1 MMGRWTV
8 SGPRYTD
15 LMPIK
20 KGTTA
25 AGTSSSKPAAKKAV
39 KKVAKK
45 AAKKTVKTSTASAA
59 GLVAEPL
66 PARKLAAKT
75 VAKAPAK
82 TAANKAAVKT
92 AAKKASST
100 KARSRSRVDDS
111 APDDDEPAPA
121 GGTTLVIVESPAKA
135 KTIGKYL
142 GKGFTVKATVGH
154 VRDLPAKKLGIDIE
168 HGFAPDYV
176 TIEGKEDIL
185 TELKRVAKGAR
196 EIFIATDPDR
206 EGEAIGWHVEQF
218 FTQPPRYA
226 VTAPIRRVMFHEI
239 TKDKVKES
247 MANPM
252 DIDNKKVD
260 AQQARRVLDRL
271 VGYKASPVLW
281 KTVKKGL
288 SAGRVQ
294 TVALRIIVERE
305 REIRAF
311 TPVEYW
317 SIAADLQKG
326 TQPFTAKLHQID
338 GNKPEISTGP
348 EAERILADLK
358 GRTQFTVTEVKRREK
373 RKNPAAPFTT
383 STLQQEAAKKL
394 GFGSKRTMRLAQDLY
409 EGIDVGGEEGQ
420 VGLITYMR
428 TDSSRVSETAA
439 GSARDWLQAEYGEAY
454 LAAGMQLYPS
464 AKANAQD
471 AHEGVRPTDPTRRPD
486 DRLAK
491 KLTADQ
497 FKLYELIWKRFMASQ
512 MAPAVFDTTTVDFDI
527 PTKGHAYLFRA
538 TGSVIKFDGF
548 LTLYREAR
556 EEGDGKA
563 LEDGQALP
571 YLELDESVP
580 VKAIT
585 PTQHF
590 TAPPP
595 RFSEASLVK
604 ELERLGIGRPSTYA
618 SIISVL
624 AERRYVSLEQRR
636 FFPTPLGETVEK
648 VMVKKFPAIFNV
660 QFTAQME
667 GELDKIADGELG
679 WVRALTDFWTPFQAT
694 LNDNDLDVLIG
705 EAYDLSALATEKCP
719 DCAGKL
725 VAKGGFFGPF
735 VACENHPKACK
746 YTRPIKGEKKP
757 AELTKYMCQECGEAM
772 VVRHGRSGDFLGCS
786 KFPKCRGTRSMPTG
800 VKCPKDG
807 GEIAERR
814 SKKRGKAFYGCENYP
829 NCDFVVWDKPVAEA
843 CPECGY
849 VGAEAKSNKT
859 RGAFR
864 KCLKCANEWDVPSPD
879 EAELVAEVA

>member
-1 MMGRWTV
+1 
-8 SGPRYTD
+8 
-15 LMPIK
+15 MPTK
-20 KGTTA
+20 KAATKTA
-25 AGTSSSKPAAKKAV
+25 GKGAAKSASASAAKKAP
-39 KKVAKK
+39 AKK
-45 AAKKTVKTSTASAA
+45 AA
-59 GLVAEPL
+59 
-66 PARKLAAKT
+66 ARKTAAVPT
-75 VAKAPAK
+75 PAK
-82 TAANKAAVKT
+82 TAAKKTARKAAATTT
-92 AAKKASST
+92 ARKS
-100 KARSRSRVDDS
+100 ARKV
-111 APDDDEPAPA
+111 AAVEVEEEFEPNSA
-121 GGTTLVIVESPAKA
+121 GGTSLVIVESPAKA

-142 GKGFTVKATVGH
+142 GRGYTVRATVGH
-154 VRDLPAKKLGIDIE
+154 VRDLPAKKLGIDIDK
-168 HGFAPDYV
+168 GFAPEYV

-185 TELKRVAKGAR
+185 TDLKKIAKGAR

-206 EGEAIGWHVEQF
+206 EGEAIGWHVEQY
-218 FTQPPRYA
+218 FTQPRRHA
-226 VTAPIRRVMFHEI
+226 VSAPIRRVMFHEI
-239 TKDKVKES
+239 TKDAVQRS
-247 MANPM
+247 MAKPM
-252 DIDNKKVD
+252 DIDNKKVE

-294 TVALRIIVERE
+294 TVALRLIVERE

-326 TQPFTAKLHQID
+326 QQPFAAKLHQVD
-338 GNKPEISTGP
+338 GKKPEIPNGA
-348 EAERILADLK
+348 EAERMLADLK
-358 GRTQFTVTEVKRREK
+358 GRKEFEVTEVKRRER

-409 EGIDVGGEEGQ
+409 EGIDVGVDGAT
-420 VGLITYMR
+420 GLITYMR
-428 TDSSRVSETAA
+428 TDSTRVSEDAA
-439 GSARDWLQAEYGEAY
+439 NAARESLRAQFGNEF
-454 LAAGMQLYPS
+454 LAAQPQLYPS
-464 AKANAQD
+464 GKANAQD
-471 AHEGVRPTDPTRRPD
+471 AHEGVRPTDPARRPETIQ
-486 DRLAK
+486 K
-491 KLTADQ
+491 YLTADQ
-497 FKLYELIWKRFMASQ
+497 FKLYQLIWQRFMASQ

-527 PTKGHAYLFRA
+527 PTQGRAYLFRA
-538 TGSVIKFDGF
+538 TGSVVKFQGF
-548 LTLYREAR
+548 LALYREAR
-556 EEGDGKA
+556 EEGDSKA
-563 LEDGQALP
+563 LEDEQALP
-571 YLELDESVP
+571 FLEQGERVP

-590 TAPPP
+590 TEPPP

-624 AERRYVSLEQRR
+624 AERRYVLLEQRR
-636 FFPTPLGETVEK
+636 FFPTSLGETVEK
-648 VMVKKFPAIFNV
+648 VMVKKFPDLFDVN
-660 QFTAQME
+660 FTAKME
-667 GELDKIADGELG
+667 LELDKIADGETG
-679 WVRALTDFWTPFQAT
+679 WVAVLDEEWSKIKKN
-694 LNDNDLDVLIG
+694 LHDEDLPALIG

-719 DCAGKL
+719 DCGGKL

-757 AELTKYMCQECGEAM
+757 AELTSYLCQECGAPM

-786 KFPKCRGTRSMPTG
+786 RFPKCRGTRSMPTG

-829 NCDFVVWDKPVAEA
+829 NCDFVVWEKPVAET

-849 VGAEAKSNKT
+849 VGAEAKANKT
-859 RGAFR
+859 RGSFR
-864 KCLKCANEWDVPSPD
+864 KCIKCGNEWDVHTPED
-879 EAELVAEVA
+879 VEVAEVA

>member
-1 MMGRWTV
+1 MPTKKAAPKKAPKAAAKSASTV
-8 SGPRYTD
+8 AG
-15 LMPIK
+15 K
-20 KGTTA
+20 KTPAKKAAARKTA
-25 AGTSSSKPAAKKAV
+25 GVEAPARKVAAKKAAT
-39 KKVAKK
+39 KS
-45 AAKKTVKTSTASAA
+45 AAKKTATRRSAA
-59 GLVAEPL
+59 AEIE
-66 PARKLAAKT
+66 
-75 VAKAPAK
+75 
-82 TAANKAAVKT
+82 
-92 AAKKASST
+92 
-100 KARSRSRVDDS
+100 DDL
-111 APDDDEPAPA
+111 EPAPA
-121 GGTTLVIVESPAKA
+121 GGTSLVIVESPAKA

-142 GKGFTVKATVGH
+142 GRGYTVRATVGH
-154 VRDLPAKKLGIDIE
+154 VRDLPAKKLGIDIDK
-168 HGFAPDYV
+168 GFAPEYV

-185 TELKRVAKGAR
+185 ADLKKIAKGAS

-206 EGEAIGWHVEQF
+206 EGEAIGWHVEQY
-218 FTQPPRYA
+218 FTQPKRHA
-226 VTAPIRRVMFHEI
+226 VSAPIRRVMFHEI
-239 TKDKVKES
+239 TKDAVHKS
-247 MANPM
+247 MAKPM
-252 DIDNKKVD
+252 DIDNRKVE

-294 TVALRIIVERE
+294 TVALRLIVERE

-326 TQPFTAKLHQID
+326 QQPFSAKLHQVD
-338 GNKPEISTGP
+338 GKKPEIPTGS

-358 GRTQFTVTEVKRREK
+358 GRKEFEVTEVKRRER

-409 EGIDVGGEEGQ
+409 EGIDVGVDGAT
-420 VGLITYMR
+420 GLITYMR
-428 TDSSRVSETAA
+428 TDSTRVSEDAA
-439 GSARDWLQAEYGEAY
+439 NAARESLRAQFGNEF
-454 LAAGMQLYPS
+454 LAAQPQLYPS
-464 AKANAQD
+464 GKANAQD
-471 AHEGVRPTDPTRRPD
+471 AHEGVRPTDPARRPE
-486 DRLAK
+486 AIQK
-491 KLTADQ
+491 FLTADQ
-497 FKLYELIWKRFMASQ
+497 FKLYQLIWQRFMASQ

-527 PTKGHAYLFRA
+527 PTQGRSYLFRA
-538 TGSVIKFDGF
+538 TGSVVKFQGF
-548 LTLYREAR
+548 LALYREAR
-556 EEGDGKA
+556 EEGEAKA
-563 LEDGQALP
+563 LEDEQALP
-571 YLELDESVP
+571 FLEQGERVP

-590 TAPPP
+590 TEPPP

-624 AERRYVSLEQRR
+624 AERRYVLLEQRR

-648 VMVKKFPAIFNV
+648 VMVKKFPDLFDV
-660 QFTAQME
+660 HFTAKME
-667 GELDKIADGELG
+667 LELDKIADGETG
-679 WVRALTDFWTPFQAT
+679 WVEVLDEEWSKIKKN
-694 LNDNDLDVLIG
+694 LHDDDLPALIG
-705 EAYDLSALATEKCP
+705 EAYDLSSLASEKCP
-719 DCAGKL
+719 ECSGKL

-757 AELTKYMCQECGEAM
+757 AELTSYLCQDCGAPM

-829 NCDFVVWDKPVAEA
+829 NCDFVVWDKPVKDA
-843 CPECGY
+843 CPDCGY
-849 VGAEAKSNKT
+849 VGAEAKANKT
-859 RGAFR
+859 RGHFR
-864 KCLKCANEWDVPSPD
+864 KCLKCSNEWDVPTPD
-879 EAELVAEVA
+879 DVAEVAEVA

>member
-1 MMGRWTV
+1 MTGRWTANA
-8 SGPRYTD
+8 PRYTD

-25 AGTSSSKPAAKKAV
+25 AATSVAKPAAKKAV

-45 AAKKTVKTSTASAA
+45 AAKKTVKKSTATAA
-59 GLVAEPL
+59 SPVVAATPV
-66 PARKLAAKT
+66 RKSAAKT
-75 VAKAPAK
+75 SGVSTSKA
-82 TAANKAAVKT
+82 V
-92 AAKKASST
+92 AKKAASKTAVKKAAST
-100 KARSRSRVDDS
+100 KARSRSRIDDS
-111 APDDDEPAPA
+111 PPDDEEPAPA

-206 EGEAIGWHVEQF
+206 EGEAIGWHVEQY

-338 GNKPEISTGP
+338 GSKPEIPTGD

-439 GSARDWLQAEYGEAY
+439 GSARDWLKAEYGDSY

-464 AKANAQD
+464 GKANAQD

-527 PTKGHAYLFRA
+527 PTQGRAYLFRA

-563 LEDGQALP
+563 LEDEQALP
-571 YLELDESVP
+571 YLELNESVP

-624 AERRYVSLEQRR
+624 AERRYVLLEQRR

-719 DCAGKL
+719 DCGGKL

-757 AELTKYMCQECGEAM
+757 AELTKYMCQECGEPM

-829 NCDFVVWDKPVAEA
+829 NCDFVVWDKPVAET

>member
-8 SGPRYTD
+8 SDPRYTD

-25 AGTSSSKPAAKKAV
+25 AGTSLSKPVAKKAV

-45 AAKKTVKTSTASAA
+45 AAKKAAKKTVKTSAGLAAEPLAARKPTAKSASAA
-59 GLVAEPL
+59 S
-66 PARKLAAKT
+66 KT
-75 VAKAPAK
+75 VAK
-82 TAANKAAVKT
+82 KAASKT
-92 AAKKASST
+92 AAKKATST
-100 KARSRSRVDDS
+100 KARSRARIVDA

-206 EGEAIGWHVEQF
+206 EGEAIGWHVEQY

-239 TKDKVKES
+239 TKAKVQES

-338 GNKPEISTGP
+338 GSKPEIPTGD
-348 EAERILADLK
+348 EAGRILADLK

-439 GSARDWLQAEYGEAY
+439 GAARDWLKAEYGESY

-464 AKANAQD
+464 GKANAQD
-471 AHEGVRPTDPTRRPD
+471 AHEGVRPTEPTRRPD

-527 PTKGHAYLFRA
+527 PTTGRSYLFRA

-556 EEGDGKA
+556 EEGDAKA
-563 LEDGQALP
+563 LEDEQALP
-571 YLELDESVP
+571 YLELNESVP

-624 AERRYVSLEQRR
+624 AERRYVLLEQRR

-719 DCAGKL
+719 DCGGKL

-735 VACENHPKACK
+735 VACEHHPKACK

-757 AELTKYMCQECGEAM
+757 AELTKYKCQECGEAM

>member
-1 MMGRWTV
+1 
-8 SGPRYTD
+8 
-15 LMPIK
+15 MPIK

-25 AGTSSSKPAAKKAV
+25 AGTSLSKPAAKKAV

-45 AAKKTVKTSTASAA
+45 AAKKTVKKSTATAL
-59 GLVAEPL
+59 GLVAAPS
-66 PARKLAAKT
+66 PARKSAAKT
-75 VAKAPAK
+75 VAKSPAK
-82 TAANKAAVKT
+82 TVAKKAAAKS

-100 KARSRSRVDDS
+100 KARSRSRVGVA
-111 APDDDEPAPA
+111 APDDDEPALA

-168 HGFAPDYV
+168 RGFAPDYV

-185 TELKRVAKGAR
+185 TELKRVAKSAR

-239 TKDKVKES
+239 TKAKVQES
-247 MANPM
+247 LANPM
-252 DIDNKKVD
+252 DIDTKKVD

-348 EAERILADLK
+348 EADRILADLT
-358 GRTQFTVTEVKRREK
+358 GRKQFTVTEVKRREK
-373 RKNPAAPFTT
+373 RKNPTAPFTT

-439 GSARDWLQAEYGEAY
+439 GSARDWLRAEYGEAY

-527 PTKGHAYLFRA
+527 PTRGHSYLFRA

-563 LEDGQALP
+563 LEDEQALP
-571 YLELDESVP
+571 YLELNESVP

-624 AERRYVSLEQRR
+624 AERRYVLLEQRR
-636 FFPTPLGETVEK
+636 FFPTPLGEMVER

-667 GELDKIADGELG
+667 GELDKIADGELS

-694 LNDNDLDVLIG
+694 LNDNDLDALIG
-705 EAYDLSALATEKCP
+705 EAYDLSALATDKCP
-719 DCAGKL
+719 DCGGKL
-725 VAKGGFFGPF
+725 MAKGGFFGPF
-735 VACENHPKACK
+735 VACENHPKVCK

-800 VKCPKDG
+800 VTCPKDG

-829 NCDFVVWDKPVAEA
+829 NCDFVVWDKPVAET

-864 KCLKCANEWDVPSPD
+864 KCLKCTNEWDVPSPD
-879 EAELVAEVA
+879 DAEVVAEVA

>member
-1 MMGRWTV
+1 
-8 SGPRYTD
+8 
-15 LMPIK
+15 MPIK

-25 AGTSSSKPAAKKAV
+25 AGTGLSKPAAKKAV

-45 AAKKTVKTSTASAA
+45 AAKKTVKTSTAPARGQA
-59 GLVAEPL
+59 AEPL
-66 PARKLAAKT
+66 PGRKSAAKSA
-75 VAKAPAK
+75 AKAPAK
-82 TAANKAAVKT
+82 AVAKKAAAKT

-326 TQPFTAKLHQID
+326 AQSFMAKLHQVD

-439 GSARDWLQAEYGEAY
+439 GSARDWLKAEYGESY

-464 AKANAQD
+464 GKANAQD

-527 PTKGHAYLFRA
+527 PTQGHSYLFRA

-563 LEDGQALP
+563 LEDEQALP
-571 YLELDESVP
+571 YLELNESVP

-705 EAYDLSALATEKCP
+705 EAYDLSALVTEKCP
-719 DCAGKL
+719 DCGGKL

-757 AELTKYMCQECGEAM
+757 AEVTKYMCQECGEAM

-829 NCDFVVWDKPVAEA
+829 NCDFVVWDKPVAET

>member
-1 MMGRWTV
+1 
-8 SGPRYTD
+8 
-15 LMPIK
+15 MPIK
-20 KGTTA
+20 KAATKTA
-25 AGTSSSKPAAKKAV
+25 AKAAAKSATGTAAKKAPAKKSAV
-39 KKVAKK
+39 KKVAAKKTAKK
-45 AAKKTVKTSTASAA
+45 AAA
-59 GLVAEPL
+59 P
-66 PARKLAAKT
+66 RK
-75 VAKAPAK
+75 
-82 TAANKAAVKT
+82 
-92 AAKKASST
+92 
-100 KARSRSRVDDS
+100 S
-111 APDDDEPAPA
+111 APVVIEEEFEPSPS
-121 GGTTLVIVESPAKA
+121 GGTALVIVESPAKA

-142 GKGFTVKATVGH
+142 GRSYTVRATVGH
-154 VRDLPAKKLGIDIE
+154 VRDLPAKKLGIDIDK
-168 HGFAPDYV
+168 GFAPEYV

-185 TELKRVAKGAR
+185 TDLKKIAKGAR

-206 EGEAIGWHVEQF
+206 EGEAIGWHVEQY
-218 FTQPPRYA
+218 FTQPKRHA

-239 TKDKVKES
+239 TKDAVHKS
-247 MANPM
+247 MAKPM
-252 DIDNKKVD
+252 DIDNRKVE

-294 TVALRIIVERE
+294 TVALRLIVERE

-311 TPVEYW
+311 NPVEYW

-326 TQPFTAKLHQID
+326 QQLFAAKLHQVD
-338 GNKPEISTGP
+338 GKKPEIPTGD

-358 GRTQFTVTEVKRREK
+358 GRKEFEVTEVKRRER

-409 EGIDVGGEEGQ
+409 EGIDVGVDGAT
-420 VGLITYMR
+420 GLITYMR
-428 TDSSRVSETAA
+428 TDSTRVSEDAA
-439 GSARDWLQAEYGEAY
+439 NAARESLRAQFGQEF
-454 LAAGMQLYPS
+454 LAAQPQLYPS
-464 AKANAQD
+464 GKANAQD
-471 AHEGVRPTDPTRRPD
+471 AHEGVRPTDPSRRPE
-486 DRLAK
+486 AIQK
-491 KLTADQ
+491 FLTADQ
-497 FKLYELIWKRFMASQ
+497 FKLYQLIWQRFMASQ

-527 PTKGHAYLFRA
+527 PTRGRTYLFRA
-538 TGSVIKFDGF
+538 TGSVVKFQGF
-548 LTLYREAR
+548 LALYREAR

-563 LEDGQALP
+563 LEDEQALP
-571 YLELDESVP
+571 FLEQGERVP

-590 TAPPP
+590 TEPPP

-624 AERRYVSLEQRR
+624 AERRYVLLEQRR
-636 FFPTPLGETVEK
+636 FFPTALGETVEK
-648 VMVKKFPAIFNV
+648 VMVKKFPDLFDVN
-660 QFTAQME
+660 FTAKME
-667 GELDKIADGELG
+667 LELDKIADGETG
-679 WVRALTDFWTPFQAT
+679 WVEVLDEEWSKIKKN
-694 LNDNDLDVLIG
+694 LHDDDLPQLIG
-705 EAYDLSALATEKCP
+705 EAYDLSALASEKCP
-719 DCAGKL
+719 ECGGKL

-735 VACENHPKACK
+735 VACENHPKLCK

-757 AELTKYMCQECGEAM
+757 AELTNYMCQECGEPM

-800 VKCPKDG
+800 VMCPKDG

-829 NCDFVVWDKPVAEA
+829 NCDFVVWDKPVKEA

-859 RGAFR
+859 RGSFR
-864 KCLKCANEWDVPSPD
+864 KCIKCGNEWDVQSPED
-879 EAELVAEVA
+879 VEVAEVA

>member
-1 MMGRWTV
+1 
-8 SGPRYTD
+8 
-15 LMPIK
+15 MP
-20 KGTTA
+20 T
-25 AGTSSSKPAAKKAV
+25 
-39 KKVAKK
+39 KK
-45 AAKKTVKTSTASAA
+45 AATKT
-59 GLVAEPL
+59 
-66 PARKLAAKT
+66 ARKVAAKT
-75 VAKAPAK
+75 A
-82 TAANKAAVKT
+82 TGT
-92 AAKKASST
+92 AAKKAPAKKAATRKTAAVPAPAKKVAAKKTTAKGAVKKSS
-100 KARSRSRVDDS
+100 ARKS
-111 APDDDEPAPA
+111 APEPYEDDLDPAPA
-121 GGTTLVIVESPAKA
+121 GGTSLVIVESPAKA

-142 GKGFTVKATVGH
+142 GRGYTVRATVGH

-168 HGFAPDYV
+168 HGFAPEYV

-185 TELKRVAKGAR
+185 TDLKRIAKGAR

-206 EGEAIGWHVEQF
+206 EGEAIGWHVEQY
-218 FTQPPRYA
+218 FTQPKRHA
-226 VTAPIRRVMFHEI
+226 VSAPIRRVMFHEI
-239 TKDKVKES
+239 TKDAVHKS
-247 MANPM
+247 MAKPM
-252 DIDNKKVD
+252 DIDNKKVE

-294 TVALRIIVERE
+294 TVALRLIVERE

-326 TQPFTAKLHQID
+326 QQQFAAKLHQVD
-338 GNKPEISTGP
+338 GKKPEISRGDQA
-348 EAERILADLK
+348 EAILADLK
-358 GRTQFTVTEVKRREK
+358 GRKEFEVTEVKRRER

-409 EGIDVGGEEGQ
+409 EGIDVGVDGAT
-420 VGLITYMR
+420 GLITYMR
-428 TDSSRVSETAA
+428 TDSTRVSEDAA
-439 GSARDWLQAEYGEAY
+439 NAARESLRAQFGDPF
-454 LAAGMQLYPS
+454 LAAQPQLYPS
-464 AKANAQD
+464 GKANAQD
-471 AHEGVRPTDPTRRPD
+471 AHEGVRPTDPARRPETIQ
-486 DRLAK
+486 K
-491 KLTADQ
+491 YLTADQ
-497 FKLYELIWKRFMASQ
+497 FKLYQLIWQRFMASQ

-527 PTKGHAYLFRA
+527 PTQGRAYLFRA
-538 TGSVIKFDGF
+538 TGSVVKFQGF
-548 LTLYREAR
+548 LALYREAR
-556 EEGDGKA
+556 EEGDSKA
-563 LEDGQALP
+563 LEDEQALP
-571 YLELDESVP
+571 FLEQGERVP

-585 PTQHF
+585 STQHF
-590 TAPPP
+590 TEPPP

-624 AERRYVSLEQRR
+624 AERRYVLLEQRR

-648 VMVKKFPAIFNV
+648 VMVKKFPDLFDVN
-660 QFTAQME
+660 FTAKME
-667 GELDKIADGELG
+667 LELDKIADGDANWIAVLG
-679 WVRALTDFWTPFQAT
+679 EEWSKIKKNLHD
-694 LNDNDLDVLIG
+694 DDLPALIG
-705 EAYDLSALATEKCP
+705 EAYDLSALETEKCP
-719 DCAGKL
+719 DCGGKL

-735 VACENHPKACK
+735 VACENHPKVCK

-757 AELTKYMCQECGEAM
+757 AELTKYMCQECGEPM

-829 NCDFVVWDKPVAEA
+829 NCDFVVWDKPVAET

-849 VGAEAKSNKT
+849 VGAESKSNKT
-859 RGAFR
+859 RGSFR
-864 KCLKCANEWDVPSPD
+864 KCIKCGNEWDVQTPE
-879 EAELVAEVA
+879 EAEVAEVA

>member
-1 MMGRWTV
+1 MTTKKDSSSTTKRA
-8 SGPRYTD
+8 PA
-15 LMPIK
+15 K
-20 KGTTA
+20 KGA
-25 AGTSSSKPAAKKAV
+25 AVAVAPATVAAKKVAA
-39 KKVAKK
+39 KKVAAKK
-45 AAKKTVKTSTASAA
+45 VAAKKVAAKKTVVKKAAGKKVMKSATKSVAKTS
-59 GLVAEPL
+59 
-66 PARKLAAKT
+66 
-75 VAKAPAK
+75 
-82 TAANKAAVKT
+82 
-92 AAKKASST
+92 ST
-100 KARSRSRVDDS
+100 RARSRTTVRVAD
-111 APDDDEPAPA
+111 PDDLDASTVA
-121 GGTTLVIVESPAKA
+121 NGTSLVIVESPAKA

-142 GKGFTVKATVGH
+142 GRGYTVRATVGH

-168 HGFAPDYV
+168 NGFAPDYV

-185 TELKRVAKGAR
+185 NDLKRIAKGAS

-206 EGEAIGWHVEQF
+206 EGEAIGWHVEQY
-218 FTQPPRYA
+218 FTQPKRHA

-252 DIDNKKVD
+252 AIDTKKVE

-311 TPVEYW
+311 SPVEYW
-317 SIAADLQKG
+317 TIAADLQKG
-326 TQPFTAKLHQID
+326 AQAFVAKLHHVD
-338 GNKPEISTGP
+338 NKKPELPTGSD
-348 EAERILADLK
+348 AERVLADLE
-358 GRTQFTVTEVKRREK
+358 GRKQFTVTEVKRRER

-394 GFGSKRTMRLAQDLY
+394 NFGSKRTMRLAQDLY
-409 EGIDVGGEEGQ
+409 EGIDVGGEDGA

-428 TDSSRVSETAA
+428 TDSSRVSEVSAA
-439 GSARDWLQAEYGEAY
+439 SARDWLRAEHGEQY
-454 LAAGMQLYPS
+454 LAASPQLYQS
-464 AKANAQD
+464 SKANAQD
-471 AHEGVRPTDPTRRPD
+471 AHEGVRPTDPARKPD
-486 DRLAK
+486 ERLAR

-512 MAPAVFDTTTVDFDI
+512 MSSAVFDTTTVDFDI
-527 PTKGHAYLFRA
+527 PAGGHQYLFRA

-548 LTLYREAR
+548 LKLYREAR

-563 LEDGQALP
+563 LEDEQALP
-571 YLELDESVP
+571 FLELNDAVP

-585 PTQHF
+585 PSQHF
-590 TAPPP
+590 TEPPP
-595 RFSEASLVK
+595 RFSDASLVK
-604 ELERLGIGRPSTYA
+604 ELDRLGIGRPSTYA

-624 AERRYVSLEQRR
+624 ADRRYVELVQRR
-636 FFPTPLGETVEK
+636 FFPTSLGETVEK
-648 VMVKKFPAIFNV
+648 VMVKKFPDVFNV
-660 QFTAQME
+660 GFTALME
-667 GELDKIADGELG
+667 EELDKIAVGEID
-679 WVRALTDFWTPFQAT
+679 WVRALSDFWTPFQRT
-694 LNDNDLDVLIG
+694 LNDDDLDVLIG
-705 EAYDLSALATEKCP
+705 EAYDLSALETERCP
-719 DCAGKL
+719 LCGGRL

-735 VACENHPKACK
+735 VACENHPKVCK

-757 AELTKYMCQECGEAM
+757 AELTSFLCQECGAPM

-829 NCDFVVWDKPVAEA
+829 NCDFVVWDKPVLEV
-843 CPECGY
+843 CPDCGY
-849 VGAEAKSNKT
+849 MGAEAKSNKT
-859 RGAFR
+859 RGTYR
-864 KCLKCANEWDVPSPD
+864 KCLKCSNEWDVASAD
-879 EAELVAEVA
+879 DVEVVAEVA